1 MLRSTFP
8 TSYDPSTAFEPYYY
22 LSSLENSSNTLLKV
36 IYMPMR
42 MFDEVLLTTKSF

>member
-22 LSSLENSSNTLLKV
+22 LSSLENSSNT
-36 IYMPMR
+36 
-42 MFDEVLLTTKSF
+42 KSNLHAYASV